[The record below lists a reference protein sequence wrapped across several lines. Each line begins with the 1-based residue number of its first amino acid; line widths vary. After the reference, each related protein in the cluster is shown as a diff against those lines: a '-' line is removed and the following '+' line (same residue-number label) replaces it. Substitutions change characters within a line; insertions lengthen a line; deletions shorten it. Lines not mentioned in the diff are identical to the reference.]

1 MCVCVCVFGRSCM
14 SVYRSRRSTAHGT
27 IEIARGDAVCERG
40 SIFTAQVAWPVKTVA
55 AANAAIALMRQ
66 ETVATSAD
74 HNMTAY
80 RIGGHKKSGSGNKSS
95 SKIEKAYDDDGEANL
110 GQRLLG
116 CLTKQGACDV
126 AVMVSRVYGGENIGK
141 RRFEIVCERAATLL
155 QLVGHVPG
163 VGISH
168 DWGGGG
174 IVLGGGGGGSGSGSS
189 TSACAA
195 SSRLSGSSTGKKRK
209 SSASSAA
216 DEEFQRRVAQREAMA
231 QAAERRAQMA
241 AAAASSSTAG

>member
-1 MCVCVCVFGRSCM
+1 M

-80 RIGGHKKSGSGNKSS
+80 RIGGHKKSGGGNKSS
-95 SKIEKAYDDDGEANL
+95 SKIEKAYDDDGETNL

-155 QLVGHVPG
+155 QLVGHIPG

-195 SSRLSGSSTGKKRK
+195 SSSSSSTLSGLSTGKKRK
-209 SSASSAA
+209 SSGSSAA
-216 DEEFQRRVAQREAMA
+216 DEEAQRRAAQREAMA